1 MTMASGVFSV
11 LDTETT
17 GLFPGGHDRIA
28 EIAIVRMNRD
38 GEVLD
43 RWETLVNPQRDLGKQ
58 SLHGIRSRD
67 LLGAPTFS
75 DLAAELAWRL
85 SGTVLVAHNLSFDA
99 RFLDAEFR
107 RAGMPVPGHFLEHGL
122 CTMRMSHQYL
132 HGAGRSLQDC
142 CDSFGIELLEA
153 HSAAGDAA
161 ATAVLL
167 SRYMELD
174 EQNPEWDLRLGRAA
188 QSAWI
193 KASPGGRIIPVR
205 RAAADAEP
213 ARHFPNRLTT
223 RLPQFTGTEAQ
234 DDYLAILDRALM
246 DRYLSAHEEQQ
257 LISLAAELG
266 LDRAGALELHELYFQ
281 QLVRAAWADG
291 TLTKEELLDLKTVAG
306 LLGLGQQSV
315 QGALRPP
322 ADIELATAEAVPSAG
337 KLAPG
342 SLVVLTGDMSRAR
355 AQIEEDLRA
364 AGYVPHGAIT
374 KKVSLLVAADPDS
387 LSGKAKKARD
397 YGIPVVSEDYLWD
410 TLLA

>member
-1 MTMASGVFSV
+1 MKMESGVFSV

-28 EIAIVRMNRD
+28 EIAIVRMNRH

-43 RWETLVNPQRDLGKQ
+43 RWETLINPQRDVGKQ
-58 SLHGIRSRD
+58 SLHGIQSRD

-75 DLAAELAWRL
+75 DLSEELQWRL

-99 RFLDAEFR
+99 RFLEAEFR
-107 RAGMPVPGHFLEHGL
+107 RAGMPVPGHFLEQGL

-142 CDSFGIELLEA
+142 CDSFGIELVSA

-174 EQNPEWDLRLGRAA
+174 EQNPEWDLRLDRAA
-188 QSAWI
+188 RSAWVQD
-193 KASPGGRIIPVR
+193 SPSGRIVPVR
-205 RAAADAEP
+205 RTAASAQP
-213 ARHFPNRLTT
+213 NGHFLDRLAT
-223 RLPQFTGTEAQ
+223 RLPQFAGTEAQ

-257 LISLAAELG
+257 LIRLAAELG

-291 TLTKEELLDLKTVAG
+291 KLTEDEFADLATVAA
-306 LLGLGQQSV
+306 LLGLAEERLGN
-315 QGALRPP
+315 ALTPP
-322 ADIELATAEAVPSAG
+322 ADFAPHTRAAEPLDG
-337 KLAPG
+337 RIAPG

-355 AQIEEDLRA
+355 AHIEAELRA
-364 AGYVPHGAIT
+364 AGYLPHKAIT

-387 LSGKAKKARD
+387 LSGKARKARD
-397 YGIPVVSEDYLWD
+397 YGIPVVAEDYLWS

>member
-1 MTMASGVFSV
+1 MDAGVFSV

-28 EIAIVRMNRD
+28 EIAIVRMNRH

-43 RWETLVNPQRDLGKQ
+43 RWETLINPERDLGKQ
-58 SLHGIRSRD
+58 SLHGIQSRD
-67 LLGAPTFS
+67 LLSAPTFK
-75 DLAAELAWRL
+75 DVADELHWRL

-99 RFLDAEFR
+99 RFLNAEFR
-107 RAGMPVPGHFLEHGL
+107 RAGLPVPGHFLDQGL

-142 CDSFGIELLEA
+142 CDSFGIDLVAA

-161 ATAVLL
+161 ATAILL

-174 EQNPEWDLRLGRAA
+174 DHNPEWDLCLGRAA
-188 QSAWI
+188 QSAWVQS
-193 KASPGGRIIPVR
+193 APAGRIV
-205 RAAADAEP
+205 P
-213 ARHFPNRLTT
+213 ALRSSPATQAPRHFLDRLTT
-223 RLPQFTGTEAQ
+223 RLPEFAGTEAQ

-246 DRYLSAHEEQQ
+246 DRYLSAHEEQH
-257 LISLAAELG
+257 LISLAADVG
-266 LDRAGALELHELYFQ
+266 LDKAGALELHQLYFR
-281 QLVRAAWADG
+281 QLVAAAWADG
-291 TLTKEELLDLKTVAG
+291 QLTDDEVADLKTVAG
-306 LLGLGQQSV
+306 LLGLPKDTLEA
-315 QGALRPP
+315 ALAPP
-322 ADIELATAEAVPSAG
+322 AETLQQAIVIDAAMAG
-337 KLAPG
+337 GIAPG

-355 AQIEEDLRA
+355 AQIEAELSA
-364 AGYVPHGAIT
+364 AGYLPHKAIT

-397 YGIPVVSEDYLWD
+397 YGIPVVAEDYLWT

>member
-1 MTMASGVFSV
+1 MKMASGVFSV

-17 GLFPGGHDRIA
+17 GLFPGGNDRIA

-43 RWETLVNPQRDLGKQ
+43 RWETLVNPQRDLA
-58 SLHGIRSRD
+58 SSRCMESAAVICSA
-67 LLGAPTFS
+67 LTFS

-107 RAGMPVPGHFLEHGL
+107 RAGMPVPGHFLEQGL

-132 HGAGRSLQDC
+132 HGADAPCRDC
-142 CDSFGIELLEA
+142 CDSFGIELLAA

-174 EQNPEWDLRLGRAA
+174 GQNPEWDLRLGQAA
-188 QSAWI
+188 HRCGCKTPPAD
-193 KASPGGRIIPVR
+193 RIVPVR
-205 RAAADAEP
+205 RTAADAAP
-213 ARHFPNRLTT
+213 GRHFLDRLTT
-223 RLPQFTGTEAQ
+223 RLPQFAGTEAQ

-266 LDRAGALELHELYFQ
+266 LDRSGALELHELYFQ

-291 TLTKEELLDLKTVAG
+291 KLTEDELADLETVAA
-306 LLGLGQQSV
+306 LLGLPDGKLRN
-315 QGALRPP
+315 ALTRP
-322 ADIELATAEAVPSAG
+322 ADFELAVPAP
-337 KLAPG
+337 AADRIPPG

-355 AQIEEDLRA
+355 AQIEEKIRA
-364 AGYVPHGAIT
+364 AGYVPHSAIT

-397 YGIPVVSEDYLWD
+397 YGIPVVSEDYLWG